1 MAAITPLTDTKLLVA
16 LHESAFD
23 AAWDAPFFES
33 LLKKSG
39 AQAFGSGDG
48 FILMQPLSG
57 DGQMI
62 EAEILTLAVR
72 PTARRG
78 GLAGRLIVHAQL
90 ALAANRI
97 FLEVAADNYAARAL
111 YEKFGFDETGRRK
124 AYYKRAD
131 GTRQDA
137 VLMQGDFPTPI

>member
-23 AAWDAPFFES
+23 AAWDAPFFEA

-39 AQAFGSGDG
+39 AQAFGSEDG

-97 FLEVAADNYAARAL
+97 FLKWRLIIMPRGHCMKNSDL
-111 YEKFGFDETGRRK
+111 M
-124 AYYKRAD
+124 
-131 GTRQDA
+131 RQDDA
-137 VLMQGDFPTPI
+137 KPIIKGPTARVRMQC